1 MSGAMRRRG
10 ASLVEALLGLAIAGM
25 VVGLAFGLYRFG
37 VVATG
42 GTVAPQVGLQMAS
55 RKALVDFI
63 REIQETVEIVRPPA
77 GSTLSYFVARDKV
90 NRILTAYL
98 VRNGADSSA
107 AGRDLY
113 DLWVHRKDYP
123 PEPSTQVRLLGHVE
137 RLTFTTLS
145 PGLLQIHLELNEA
158 GKTYSLLTAVRSR
171 NILTEGRL

>member
-1 MSGAMRRRG
+1 MKAALRRRG
-10 ASLVEALLGLAIAGM
+10 ASLVEALIGLAVAGM
-25 VVGLAFGLYRFG
+25 VLGLAFGLYRFG

-42 GTVAPQVGLQMAS
+42 GTVAPQVGLQTAS

-63 REIQETVEIVRPPA
+63 REIQETIEIVRPPA
-77 GSTLSYFVARDKV
+77 GSTLSYFIARDKI

-98 VRNGADSSA
+98 VKNAADSAA

-123 PEPSTQVRLLGHVE
+123 PEPSTQVRMLTRVE

-145 PGLLQIHLELNEA
+145 PGLIQIHLDLNEA
-158 GKTYSLLTAVRSR
+158 GKTYSLLTSVRSR
-171 NILTEGRL
+171 NILTEGKL